1 MIFAG
6 IPRIVAE
13 AGEINAGSI
22 YLFVSP
28 FGDIVDQS
36 ESERKWLA
44 YHD

>member
-1 MIFAG
+1 
-6 IPRIVAE
+6 VAE

-28 FGDIVDQS
+28 FGKIFDQT
-36 ESERKWLA
+36 EFERKGLA